1 MNIHAKL
8 VERTSLALAILF
20 LSINLC
26 MLLWYI
32 FTGYQFCFHSD
43 SAAKVLLAR
52 EITETGSFFPPEW
65 NYVNNDLCLSF
76 KPAFILPLLAFLPA
90 GYAVHAIS
98 GLFSSG
104 FILMGIWFLLGITNV
119 DLNRRVWIIAIFAA
133 GISGFMAENLYGQVS
148 YGSGV
153 FFSCCVLFF
162 TFKYFNGDE
171 KKKKYF
177 GVALFAV
184 LLILFW
190 SNPQRAMVYYG
201 VPLVIATVWYVARS
215 KGSITPGT
223 VWFLSA
229 IIFSG
234 ILFGTVLHGLTL
246 PRVNNVLG
254 AGNVHWLAYETMS
267 RNLNLT
273 LKGYLAIFGGLPKSG
288 GLVVSKSGIYEAARL
303 GAALVLLLLIPWSV
317 NRALRERN
325 DGTSFLAVFALFVF
339 IPVFFLQVT
348 TTLPDMSGPIGS
360 SRYLV
365 PSLVLLLIL
374 ALSYPVSWRNN
385 KIIAVSTFAVS
396 LLFVT
401 GGYTTYFMSLI
412 DSSLNYGVK
421 EDCLN
426 SRKLCDFLAQNGLHY
441 GYATYWNA
449 GKLSVLSDEKVLVR
463 QIVIENGLPVPM
475 RHLSSYR
482 WYRPGAWRGASFLLL
497 NKKQAESIDWNL
509 LKKYHGNPI
518 HILSY
523 GNFGI
528 YVYPQNLS
536 AGLPGWD
543 PRIETA
549 EIFYA
554 SMHSP
559 KQVGRLEEDDA
570 DGGSA
575 LIAEKGES
583 GALHF
588 GPYIDVAPGS
598 YKVTFDVTAPYHS
611 GGVVRLDVAA
621 SLGEIILAEKVLTS
635 SEGPQELSFTL
646 DKKHQLEFRVFALGN
661 ERVVFRNVTIEMQP
675 PETEKRALSR
685 GSSFRAMR
693 TQAPTS

>member
-1 MNIHAKL
+1 MNTHPKS
-8 VERTSLALAILF
+8 VERISLALAILF
-20 LSINLC
+20 LSMNLC
-26 MLLWYI
+26 MLLWYL
-32 FTGYQFCFHSD
+32 FVGYQDCFHSD

-90 GYAVHAIS
+90 GYMVHAIS

-104 FILMGIWFLLGITNV
+104 FILMGIWLLLGITNV
-119 DLNRRVWIIAIFAA
+119 DLSRRVWIVAVFAA

-148 YGSGV
+148 YGTGV

-162 TFKYFNGDE
+162 TFRYLNADE

-184 LLILFW
+184 LWIVFW
-190 SNPQRAMVYYG
+190 SNPQRALIYYG
-201 VPLVIATVWYVARS
+201 IPLVIATVWYVARS
-215 KGSITPGT
+215 KFSITPKT

-229 IIFSG
+229 IICFG
-234 ILFGTVLHGLTL
+234 ILLGTALHELTL
-246 PRVNNVLG
+246 SRVNNVLG
-254 AGNVHWLAYETMS
+254 AGNVHWLSYEAMS

-273 LKGYLAIFGGLPKSG
+273 LKGFLAIFGGLPKAG
-288 GLVVSKSGIYEAARL
+288 GSVVSKSGIYEAARFG
-303 GAALVLLLLIPWSV
+303 GALILLLLIPWYV
-317 NRALRERN
+317 NRALRERR
-325 DGTSFLAVFALFVF
+325 DGTSFLAVFALFAL

-360 SRYLV
+360 SRYLL

-374 ALSYPVSWRNN
+374 ALSYPVKLRNN
-385 KIIAVSTFAVS
+385 KIIAVSTFAVA

-401 GGYTTYFMSLI
+401 GGYTTYFMSLT
-412 DSSLNYGVK
+412 DSSLSYGVE
-421 EDCLN
+421 EDCPN
-426 SRKLCDFLAQNGLHY
+426 SRKLWDFLTQNGLHY

-463 QIVIENGLPVPM
+463 QIMIVNGLPVSM
-475 RHLSSYR
+475 RHLSSNR
-482 WYRPGAWRGASFLLL
+482 WYRPGAWQGTSFLLL
-497 NKKQAESIDWNL
+497 DKKQAESIDWNL
-509 LKKYHGNPI
+509 LKKYHGDPI
-518 HILSY
+518 RILPCDEFS
-523 GNFGI
+523 I
-528 YVYPQNLS
+528 YVYPRNLS
-536 AGLPGWD
+536 TGLPGWD

-549 EIFYA
+549 EIFFA
-554 SMHSP
+554 SKYSP
-559 KQVGRLEEDDA
+559 KQVGHLEEDAA

-588 GPYIDVAPGS
+588 GPYIDVVPGR
-598 YKVTFDVTAPYHS
+598 YKVTFDVAAPYHS

-646 DKKHQLEFRVFALGN
+646 DKKRQLEFRVFSLGN
-661 ERVVFRNVTIEMQP
+661 ERVVFSKVTIERQP
-675 PETEKRALSR
+675 PETEKQALSR
-685 GSSFRAMR
+685 GSSLRAMR